1 MDTKTMAIG
10 KRQNVDMLPTR
21 WDIARFDFGSTH
33 PRLLNAFQGLAWMQA
48 HPSSTHYFGANRT
61 QLREIIYEMTGFMLP
76 RGKKV
81 LIPMETPT
89 DEDGNTAILRWLYE
103 NALFY
108 LDTNLLEE
116 AEARA
121 NS

>member
-1 MDTKTMAIG
+1 MLEND
-10 KRQNVDMLPTR
+10 VDATSSVSHCHLT
-21 WDIARFDFGSTH
+21 
-33 PRLLNAFQGLAWMQA
+33 FQGLAWMQA
-48 HPSSTHYFGANRT
+48 HPSSTHYFGSTRT

-103 NALFY
+103 NA
-108 LDTNLLEE
+108 TSALLGHQPF
-116 AEARA
+116 RR
-121 NS
+121 S